1 MARKSALA
9 SSYLEGGG
17 CSSETCP
24 VCCLSKIRVT
34 AMCSGVLVAEKIH
47 SSVGIF
53 LGNENVQKICK
64 ILK

>member
-17 CSSETCP
+17 CNSETCP
-24 VCCLSKIRVT
+24 VCCLSKICVT
-34 AMCSGVLVAEKIH
+34 AVCSGVSVAEKTH